1 MKNYHFESIGYSN
14 RFRRFVCVCVRVI
27 ANLCNGI
34 LLKIV
39 GPCEGKNTLILVRE
53 SSDFKENSSM
63 ANVLQS
69 KVKTKKKVL
78 LIAIFSQSFL
88 SIMRSS
94 LNGLTQV

>member
-1 MKNYHFESIGYSN
+1 MKNKLS
-14 RFRRFVCVCVRVI
+14 FRQFVCVCVRVI

-69 KVKTKKKVL
+69 KVKTKKK
-78 LIAIFSQSFL
+78 FCSSPYFL
-88 SIMRSS
+88 SHSYP
-94 LNGLTQV
+94 LCVHY